1 MARYDALTGAQ
12 KGCLMAR
19 PLKGPRKDAQL
30 VVRLDPEVRKRLERV
45 REALTKKASGVEIVT
60 SHVVRTALE
69 RGIETLERELRLK
82 RR

>member
-1 MARYDALTGAQ
+1 M
-12 KGCLMAR
+12 
-19 PLKGPRKDAQL
+19 PHPRGQAGSL
-30 VVRLDPEVRKRLERV
+30 RKRLERV

>member
-1 MARYDALTGAQ
+1 
-12 KGCLMAR
+12 MAR
-19 PLKGPRKDAQL
+19 PLRGSRKDAQL
-30 VVRLDPEVRKRLERV
+30 VVRLEPEVRRRLERV

-69 RGIETLERELRLK
+69 RGLKTLERELRLK